1 VIDGHNDL
9 PWAMRKL
16 CDYDMDKVDLARG
29 VPALQTDIPRLRAG
43 GVTGQF
49 WSVYVPST
57 MSGAEAVS
65 ATLDQIDFVHRM
77 IERYP
82 KSFGLALTADDVES
96 VRASGRIA
104 SLIGMEGGH
113 SIDESLG
120 VLRMMFDLGARY
132 MTLTHNDNIPWA
144 DSATDVPV
152 IGGLS
157 PFGEDVV
164 REMNRLG
171 MLVDLSHVSADV
183 MRDALRVSGS
193 PVIFSHSSARAV
205 CDVVRNVPDDVLRTL
220 AVNGG
225 VCMVTFVPDFVAVPC
240 AHWFQESQSMC
251 AAQGGDN
258 RRFADLGP
266 FIREREK
273 TDPMPEAA
281 VSDVVKHLNHVRDVA
296 GIDHVGIGG
305 DFDGS
310 SHMPEGLK
318 DVSGYPALFAALA
331 DDGWSV
337 GDLDRLKSANILR
350 VMRDA
355 EAVARPSRVL

>member
-16 CDYDMDKVDLARG
+16 CEYDMDKVDLG
-29 VPALQTDIPRLRAG
+29 GNVPELQTDIPRLRSG

-77 IERYP
+77 VARFP
-82 KSFGLALTADDVES
+82 DTFGLALTADDVER

-144 DSATDVPV
+144 DSATDTPV
-152 IGGLS
+152 LGGLS
-157 PFGEDVV
+157 AFGEDVV

-183 MRDALRVSGS
+183 MRDALRVSTS

-205 CDVVRNVPDDVLRTL
+205 CDVARNVPDDVLHTL
-220 AVNGG
+220 ATNGG
-225 VCMVTFVPDFVAVPC
+225 VCMVTFVPNFVAEPC
-240 AHWFQESQSMC
+240 AHWFRESQRMC
-251 AAQGGDN
+251 AASGGDS
-258 RRFADLGP
+258 RRLADLGP
-266 FIREREK
+266 FIRQREI
-273 TDPMPEAA
+273 TDPMPEAT
-281 VSDVVKHLNHVRDVA
+281 VVDVVKHVNHVRDVA

-310 SHMPEGLK
+310 SHMPKGLK
-318 DVSGYPALFAALA
+318 DAAGYPALFSALA
-331 DDGWSV
+331 EDGWSAS
-337 GDLDRLKSANILR
+337 DLDRLKSANILR
-350 VMRDA
+350 VMHDA
-355 EAVARPSRVL
+355 EDVAYGAG